1 MRLRLVFG
9 IFCVVWIILITRTY
23 YLSIKS
29 NKYFE
34 QIAQQNITKTEYLAP
49 IRGEIRD
56 AFGELLAG
64 NEIGFS
70 VFLKPHLRK
79 NLTLLDKE
87 ISNLS
92 EIFDQNITKIKKDY
106 LREDSAYNQNF
117 IKIIDFISYDEMV
130 PKITKLSLNK
140 NLIIKPT
147 YKRFYPNNE
156 IASHIIGYIGKSDKT
171 ENEKNPVSKITN
183 LVGKDGIEGY
193 YNEILQGNLGEK
205 KSIVNAINQIV
216 SEVSYKKPLSQ
227 DISLSLDLRLQ
238 KYIGELM
245 GKDAGVV
252 IVMNAKNGEILAA
265 GSYPEYDLNK
275 FITGWS
281 YDEWQDI
288 LNHPERMLENKIA
301 RGLYSPGSIAKMS
314 SVMAFLKSKKIDEK
328 TKVMC
333 DPYFE
338 LGGRKFRNHNSW
350 TRVLMTAS
358 DAIKASCNTYFY
370 RVAYDVGINLLSQTL
385 LKMGF
390 GTKTNIDLQGEN
402 KGIVPNPEWKKQ
414 RFLKYG
420 REFWLWYD
428 GDTLNTSIGQGNFLV
443 TPVQVAKNTALIATG
458 YSVTPHF
465 LKKINKNEVE
475 FKKDD
480 ILNDFEKSKLPYL
493 RKAMWRVANEQGG
506 TAFSALGKSKIVIAA
521 KTGTAQVTGISQNI
535 KKRMKEDEMAY
546 FSRSHAWITSYAP
559 FEDPKFVVSVVIEH
573 GGHGGTMGGPIVY
586 KIFEKLIELGY
597 IKEKK

>member
-1 MRLRLVFG
+1 
-9 IFCVVWIILITRTY
+9 
-23 YLSIKS
+23 
-29 NKYFE
+29 
-34 QIAQQNITKTEYLAP
+34 
-49 IRGEIRD
+49 
-56 AFGELLAG
+56 
-64 NEIGFS
+64 
-70 VFLKPHLRK
+70 
-79 NLTLLDKE
+79 
-87 ISNLS
+87 
-92 EIFDQNITKIKKDY
+92 
-106 LREDSAYNQNF
+106 
-117 IKIIDFISYDEMV
+117 
-130 PKITKLSLNK
+130 
-140 NLIIKPT
+140 
-147 YKRFYPNNE
+147 
-156 IASHIIGYIGKSDKT
+156 
-171 ENEKNPVSKITN
+171 
-183 LVGKDGIEGY
+183 
-193 YNEILQGNLGEK
+193 
-205 KSIVNAINQIV
+205 
-216 SEVSYKKPLSQ
+216 
-227 DISLSLDLRLQ
+227 
-238 KYIGELM
+238 M